1 MKAFKSFVIFAAA
14 LAAASTAFG
23 WGQGHLTVARATL
36 RVLPGAWGE
45 RLRTDEASKLFLMAC
60 EEPDRSKPIR
70 ERAEF
75 LDEEIRAALD
85 GNGKT
90 STYVFHGARERCE
103 LICALARAMKR
114 DDLRRAA
121 YLLGCFNHSA
131 ADTASANH
139 SPLIQLVTYNWY
151 ALGLKG
157 GVQTDC
163 AALDGSP
170 AGRRILTDAVD
181 AVDRTPPDAAPS
193 AVFAACY
200 ADEVRGTS
208 FYRYDIDIV
217 EGGEPA
223 LKAFA
228 AEAAYAV
235 RRTIEALLAAEAFSK
250 LPEVPAFDVRAVSAL
265 AKKAS
270 HEFLAKR
277 PIGDDALTRGL
288 VPAAGETPEIGVIYD
303 PTGFWTGGIVYM
315 ANRSFA
321 AQVCTTLRKSHKA
334 GLLDIRSVM
343 RDGVPA
349 GVRTVVFPAT
359 GFNPGMTTRGF
370 PSADVV
376 KALAEYVKRG
386 GRLVWI
392 GGRPVPPDA
401 IFPESRKFAKNPVPG
416 KWAHMIGP
424 EATDR
429 MPGARLVLPDGRDFT
444 CRRPPKGGA
453 GWYWGQFNLAF
464 IPPQTLPEGG
474 RETLTY
480 VSKDGQRTLVGYT
493 VGNRAYLPAF
503 ALYPYVF
510 TDEKPCCR
518 PLKLELDAAGAAILE
533 SVL

>member
-1 MKAFKSFVIFAAA
+1 MNTSKTIAFFAAA

-45 RLRTDEASKLFLMAC
+45 RLRTDEASKVFLMAC
-60 EEPDRSKPIR
+60 EEPDQCRNIDQC
-70 ERAEF
+70 AEF
-75 LDEEIRAALD
+75 IDEEFREVLRKS
-85 GNGKT
+85 NRK
-90 STYVFHGARERCE
+90 STYCFHGAQERCE
-103 LICALARAMKR
+103 LICALARALKR
-114 DDLRRAA
+114 DDVRRAA

-157 GVQTDC
+157 GVSVDC
-163 AALDGSP
+163 ATLNASP
-170 AGRRILTDAVD
+170 DGRRILADAVD
-181 AVDRTPPDAAPS
+181 ALDRKPPDVSPA

-217 EGGEPA
+217 QGGEPA

-235 RRTIEALLAAEAFSK
+235 RRTIEALLAAETFSK
-250 LPEVPAFDVRAVSAL
+250 HPEVPAFDARVESARAQ
-265 AKKAS
+265 KAN
-270 HEFLAKR
+270 HAFLAQR
-277 PIGDDALTRGL
+277 AMSDDALTRGL
-288 VPAAGETPEIGVIYD
+288 LPAAGETPEVGVIYD

-321 AQVCTTLRKSHKA
+321 AQICTTLKKTRKA

-343 RDGVPA
+343 KDGVPD

-359 GFNPGMTTRGF
+359 GFNPNMTTRGF

-376 KALAEYVKRG
+376 KALAAYVKRG

-392 GGRPVPPDA
+392 GGRPVPPEA
-401 IFPESRKFAKNPVPG
+401 IFPESRQFAKNPVPG

-424 EATDR
+424 EATDQ

-453 GWYWGQFNLAF
+453 GWYWSQFNLAF

-480 VSKDGQRTLVGYT
+480 VSKNGQRTLVGYT